1 MFYIRESRAMLEFF
15 LFTKEWPRYLQISDS
30 AYGCVRKFVN
40 TRAFLRYS
48 KKSELTELTAAW

>member
-30 AYGCVRKFVN
+30 AYGC
-40 TRAFLRYS
+40 S
-48 KKSELTELTAAW
+48 KICEYQSLPKVFDKERIN